1 MQEEKAE
8 NQRKSYLL
16 TGGAGFIGSHTAIE
30 LYTYLRLKHGNRSS
44 WQIIILD
51 NFSNAAMAVMT
62 RIESILQKDFPEDSA
77 PFFALEQADIQ
88 DAQALKAIFT
98 KYASSKEPIDC
109 IIHFAAKKAV
119 GESVQFPLDYYEN
132 NVIGTLNLLRC
143 MEAYNCRDFIFS
155 SSATV
160 YGCGVGVT
168 EETKFSPDNPYGR
181 TKVCVEF
188 ILKDFARARK
198 NSRILTLR
206 YFNPCGAHSSGLI
219 GDAPSVYPNN
229 LFPFIEQVAIG
240 KRECLNIFGN
250 DYNTPDGTGVRD
262 YLHVVDLAKGHVA
275 CLPRLDAMT
284 GFYFCLKKIEK

>member
-1 MQEEKAE
+1 MQQEVVTK
-8 NQRKSYLL
+8 KTTYLL

-30 LYTYLRLKHGNRSS
+30 LYAHLRSKHGNRTS

-51 NFSNAAMAVMT
+51 NFSNAAKAVVT
-62 RIESILQKDFPEDSA
+62 RVESILQKDFPEDTA
-77 PFFALEQADIQ
+77 PFFALEQVDIQ
-88 DAQALKAIFT
+88 DSQALKALFS
-98 KYASSKEPIDC
+98 KYATRNEAIDC

-119 GESVQFPLDYYEN
+119 GESVQLPLDYYEN

-168 EETKFSPDNPYGR
+168 EESKFSPDNPYGR

-198 NSRILTLR
+198 DTRILTLR

-219 GDAPSVYPNN
+219 GDAPSVFPNN

-275 CLPRLDAMT
+275 CLARLDVMSGIAKNSIYKNM
-284 GFYFCLKKIEK
+284 